1 MSDYAVIGRANKYE
15 DAGRPSAIR
24 MLVVI
29 AEVACNGQ
37 SAFTT
42 VMFTKKGKKKM
53 YDIAIIGCGVV
64 GASIAYSLSAYDLN
78 ILILEQENDVAMGTT
93 KANSAIIHAG
103 YDPEPGTLIAKLNT
117 RGSEMM
123 EELCRK
129 LSVKYNRIGSLVL
142 GFNEQDRAHI
152 EKLYDNGM
160 KNGVPGMKIL
170 SGEETRAIDPQVS
183 KGVTCALYAPSA
195 AIIDPWGL
203 AIAEA
208 ETAVRNGAELH
219 CNAKVTGLTQNTE
232 SVVLHTASGDFETR
246 YVVNCAGGWAGEICE
261 LTGQKEWESA
271 LSKGEY
277 YLMDKSSGSLAKH
290 VIFQCPTEK
299 GKGVLVAPTVH
310 GNLIVGPNASPVE
323 DPYNR
328 ETTLAGLDEV
338 AEASAKSIDG
348 IDLRQ
353 CIRNFAGVRAIISEP
368 DFVIRPAAAC
378 PRMLHVAGIKSPG
391 LSAAPAIAEYA
402 IEQLSSMGLAL
413 NKKES
418 WIETREQV
426 RFKELSS
433 EEKKELIKK
442 DPRYGRVICRCETIT
457 EGEIVDA
464 IHSPIPPCSID
475 GVKRRA
481 GAGMGRCQ
489 GGFCGPRVLDLI
501 AKERGIS
508 PFAVLQD
515 QEGTELLVSET
526 KGGAAV

>member
-1 MSDYAVIGRANKYE
+1 
-15 DAGRPSAIR
+15 
-24 MLVVI
+24 
-29 AEVACNGQ
+29 
-37 SAFTT
+37 
-42 VMFTKKGKKKM
+42 M
-53 YDIAIIGCGVV
+53 YDVTIIGCGVV

-78 ILILEQENDVAMGTT
+78 ILILEQENDIAMGTT
-93 KANSAIIHAG
+93 KANSAIVHAG
-103 YDPEPGTLIAKLNT
+103 YDPEPGTLIAKLNV
-117 RGSEMM
+117 RGSELM

-129 LSVKYNRIGSLVL
+129 LSVKYDRIGSFVL
-142 GFNEQDRAHI
+142 AFSEKDKAHL
-152 EKLYDNGM
+152 EKLYDNGV
-160 KNGVPGMKIL
+160 KNGVKELKIL
-170 SGEETRAIDPQVS
+170 TGDEAREMDPHLTKTV
-183 KGVTCALYAPSA
+183 VAALYAPSA

-208 ETAVRNGAELH
+208 ETAVRNGAEVR
-219 CNAKVTGLTQNTE
+219 CNAKVTALEQKE
-232 SVVLHTASGDFETR
+232 ASVLLHTTAGDAETR
-246 YVVNCAGGWAGEICE
+246 YVVNCAGGWAGEICAM
-261 LTGQKEWESA
+261 TGKEEWTSA
-271 LSKGEY
+271 LSRGQY

-310 GNLIVGPNASPVE
+310 GNLIVGPNAEPVQN
-323 DPYNR
+323 PYSR

-338 AEASAKSIDG
+338 AEASRLSIDG

-368 DFVIRPAAAC
+368 DFVIRPAEKC

-402 IEQLSSMGLAL
+402 LEQLASMGLTL
-413 NKKES
+413 TKKTS
-418 WIETREQV
+418 WIDTREQI
-426 RFKELSS
+426 RFKELTQK
-433 EEKKELIKK
+433 EKEAVIKK

-457 EGEIVDA
+457 EGEIAAA

-501 AKERGIS
+501 ARELAIS
-508 PFAVLQD
+508 PFDVLQD
-515 QEGTELLVSET
+515 GAGTKLLISET
-526 KGGAAV
+526 KGGAAE